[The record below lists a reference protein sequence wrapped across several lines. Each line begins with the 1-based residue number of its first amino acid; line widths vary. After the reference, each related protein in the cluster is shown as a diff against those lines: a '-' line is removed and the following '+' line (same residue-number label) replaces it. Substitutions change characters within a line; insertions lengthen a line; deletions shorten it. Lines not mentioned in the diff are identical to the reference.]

1 MDSYVRTCSCPS
13 AENNLFNAR
22 TYARHFSF
30 DNVSGLKLVCDD
42 LESSTA
48 RKDCEYF
55 ETLLDVKSACSIAVE
70 ILNDLLSFDKMES
83 GILELHKQDVNV
95 APLIIDSVNMFAS
108 QAKEADVRISIIP
121 ADLGSITS
129 ASRRDMGISLSK
141 PLTCTSNS
149 VLLGDSVFIDRFKM
163 DQVLRNLLS
172 NALKFTPRGG
182 FVTVCASFIPD
193 TDDDLTTKVKDN
205 KSMSLPSEWLHRAL
219 RREPRIHLVTEN
231 NQKSSTTDLEY
242 GINNTVNDSNRY
254 LDLVPNPTTHKHS
267 RKKLLDADSSNNMF
281 ENSNSNNSNN
291 KNNKNNISNNNN
303 SNNNNNNKNNNN
315 NNISHISNN
324 NAIKRSNDSTATTR
338 ESSGLNTLG
347 IDDDYI
353 TGKLKIVVKDS
364 GVGISPANIQ
374 RLFKEVIQFNPEILQ
389 AGGGSGLGLHIT
401 SNIVQMHGGT
411 ITATSEGSGKGS
423 TFTVEIYMQRKRNC
437 KNDEPFVTAIRPL
450 MVGPSISS
458 SPITVPQGSSSLSL
472 CCESR
477 DGSGAKPIDLSQVIE
492 CLNAVTSDDPRS
504 LYRHQDFLDPRTPPL
519 LESYT
524 FNKYTN
530 SNGGDH
536 NSYDVLVVDDSS
548 LNRKLLC
555 KLFRT
560 AGYACEEADDGLRA
574 IEKVKTRMA
583 RGDGQNKFYD
593 AILMDFVMPNMDGP
607 TATQAI
613 RALNYPGIIFGVTG
627 NALETDVT
635 HFLTSGVD
643 SVLPKPFDFSLF
655 KQLMKERIENPV

>member
-1 MDSYVRTCSCPS
+1 MYVNAT
-13 AENNLFNAR
+13 LFHN
-22 TYARHFSF
+22 F
-30 DNVSGLKLVCDD
+30 SGLKLVCDD

-121 ADLGSITS
+121 ADLGCITS
-129 ASRRDMGISLSK
+129 ASRRDVGMSSSK

-193 TDDDLTTKVKDN
+193 TDDDVTANVKDN
-205 KSMSLPSEWLHRAL
+205 KSMSIASDWLHRAL

-267 RKKLLDADSSNNMF
+267 RKKLLDDNSSNNMF
-281 ENSNSNNSNN
+281 ENSNSNNEND
-291 KNNKNNISNNNN
+291 KNNISNN
-303 SNNNNNNKNNNN
+303 NNNNNNKNNNS
-315 NNISHISNN
+315 NISHISNN
-324 NAIKRSNDSTATTR
+324 NAIKRSSDSTATTR
-338 ESSGLNTLG
+338 ESSGLNNLG
-347 IDDDYI
+347 SDDDYI
-353 TGKLKIVVKDS
+353 TGKLRIVVKDS
-364 GVGISPANIQ
+364 GVGISPSNIQ

-411 ITATSEGSGKGS
+411 IMASSEGSGKGS
-423 TFTVEIYMQRKRNC
+423 TFTVEIYMQRKKNC
-437 KNDEPFVTAIRPL
+437 QHDEPFVTAIRPL

-492 CLNAVTSDDPRS
+492 CLNAVTSDDPR
-504 LYRHQDFLDPRTPPL
+504 YRHQNFSDPRTPPM

-524 FNKYTN
+524 FNKYINNN
-530 SNGGDH
+530 SGDN

-635 HFLTSGVD
+635 HFLSSGVD

-655 KQLMKERIENPV
+655 KQLMKDRIENPV